1 MANNPK
7 DLQLRELK
15 DTITELNSLIKT
27 LQATLDD
34 MRKSKEESEQKLK
47 NAQEEIDY
55 LRKKLFGTSS
65 EKHVVEIPGQ
75 YNLFNEA
82 EQEYDDTLLDDIL
95 AEAISET
102 KKRKTKVSNTERFQ
116 GVPVKKV

>member
-47 NAQEEIDY
+47 NGQEEIDY

-65 EKHVVEIPGQ
+65 R
-75 YNLFNEA
+75 L
-82 EQEYDDTLLDDIL
+82 
-95 AEAISET
+95 
-102 KKRKTKVSNTERFQ
+102 
-116 GVPVKKV
+116 

>member
-1 MANNPK
+1 MTNNPK

-47 NAQEEIDY
+47 NGQEEIDY

-65 EKHVVEIPGQ
+65 R
-75 YNLFNEA
+75 L
-82 EQEYDDTLLDDIL
+82 
-95 AEAISET
+95 
-102 KKRKTKVSNTERFQ
+102 
-116 GVPVKKV
+116 

>member
-47 NAQEEIDY
+47 NAQEEID
-55 LRKKLFGTSS
+55 G
-65 EKHVVEIPGQ
+65 
-75 YNLFNEA
+75 
-82 EQEYDDTLLDDIL
+82 
-95 AEAISET
+95 
-102 KKRKTKVSNTERFQ
+102 
-116 GVPVKKV
+116 